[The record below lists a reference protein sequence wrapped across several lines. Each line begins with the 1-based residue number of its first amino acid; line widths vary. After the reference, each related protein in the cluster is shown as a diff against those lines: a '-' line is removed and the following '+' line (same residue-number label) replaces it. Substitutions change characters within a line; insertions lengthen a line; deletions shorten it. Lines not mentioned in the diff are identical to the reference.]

1 MLDATLDVKRT
12 MKWCN
17 GFHVPNTVP
26 LVFLVVTTGTA
37 VSRTFASLQLQC
49 APLGLAL
56 AENWQATGRQLADNW
71 QTSSFTTFNC
81 LLRFNR
87 RDLDKARLLEQLW
100 LLILFVSGIELC
112 KFEGSFQG
120 ILPSD
125 LHLLSR
131 CIRRGRGERFI
142 STGL

>member
-1 MLDATLDVKRT
+1 M
-12 MKWCN
+12 
-17 GFHVPNTVP
+17 
-26 LVFLVVTTGTA
+26 
-37 VSRTFASLQLQC
+37 QLQC

-56 AENWQATGRQLADNW
+56 AENWQTTGRQLADNW

-81 LLRFNR
+81 RFKPFCSGLIAETL
-87 RDLDKARLLEQLW
+87 LDKARLLEQLW

>member
-1 MLDATLDVKRT
+1 M
-12 MKWCN
+12 
-17 GFHVPNTVP
+17 
-26 LVFLVVTTGTA
+26 
-37 VSRTFASLQLQC
+37 QLQC

-56 AENWQATGRQLADNW
+56 AENWQTTGRQLADNW

-112 KFEGSFQG
+112 KFEGSFPG
-120 ILPSD
+120 IL
-125 LHLLSR
+125 LHLT
-131 CIRRGRGERFI
+131 CIFCRVAYVVVEVNVSYPPASDNCEAVDIF
-142 STGL
+142 T